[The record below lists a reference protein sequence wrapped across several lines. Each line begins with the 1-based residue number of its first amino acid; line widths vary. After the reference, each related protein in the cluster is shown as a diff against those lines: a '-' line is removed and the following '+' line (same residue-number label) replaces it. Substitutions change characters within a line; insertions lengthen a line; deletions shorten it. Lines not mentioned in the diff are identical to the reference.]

1 MNPIHI
7 CQHIAL
13 LIAKERLNTLNKS
26 ETEELKQWLS
36 EDPANRSLY
45 EKLKKQNPI
54 PAFRTYQQIQTTQGL
69 QKYRKRYRSHSVRL
83 PIRWMSA
90 AAIGLLLIGVGIH
103 LLVRIPPETVR
114 VVNIQPG
121 ASKAVLIMADGQ
133 VKELEETKE
142 TETIELTGV
151 TVRNSGDEIRY
162 TPRPGDSLAISQFSR
177 EHNILKTPTGGEYK
191 LILSD
196 GTRVWLNS
204 QSILRYPVNFT
215 DKERLVYLEGEAY
228 FDVAYDDKCPFI
240 VNTRTEVNVQVLGTA
255 FNIRAYPDEA
265 QIETVL
271 EQGSVKM
278 WQYSNSVTLVPGTKG
293 VFNKNNGEFS
303 TQEVN
308 TELYTAWYKGQYV
321 FEEETI
327 ENILTRLSRWYDIH
341 VFFADQKARNMVFSG
356 SIRKYGTIHQF
367 LQAVEMTGGIRFQV
381 KGNTIIVSSQPI

>member
-7 CQHIAL
+7 YQHIAF
-13 LIAKERLNTLNKS
+13 LIAKERLNTLNKP
-26 ETEELKQWLS
+26 ETEKLKQWLS
-36 EDPANRSLY
+36 ENPANRSLY
-45 EKLKKQNPI
+45 QKLKKQNPV

-69 QKYRKRYRSHSVRL
+69 QKYRKRYRTHSVRI
-83 PIRWMSA
+83 PVRWISA
-90 AAIGLLLIGVGIH
+90 AAIGLLLIGISIH
-103 LLVRIPPETVR
+103 LLVRVQPETVR

-121 ASKAVLIMADGQ
+121 TSKAILIMADGQ
-133 VKELEETKE
+133 VKELEESKE

-162 TPRPGDSLAISQFSR
+162 TPIPEDSLTGSQFSR
-177 EHNILKTPTGGEYK
+177 EYNILKTPTGGEYK
-191 LILSD
+191 LVLSD

-228 FDVAYDDKCPFI
+228 FDVAHDDKCPFI
-240 VNTRTEVNVQVLGTA
+240 INTRTEVNVQVLGTA
-255 FNIRAYPDEA
+255 FNVRAYPDEI

-271 EQGSVKM
+271 EKGSVKM
-278 WQYSNSVTLVPGTKG
+278 WQHSGSVTLVPGTKG
-293 VFNKNNGEFS
+293 IFNKNNGEFS

-356 SIRKYGTIHQF
+356 SIRKYETIHQF
-367 LQAVEMTGGIRFQV
+367 LQALEMTGGIRFQV

>member
-1 MNPIHI
+1 MNPIYI

-83 PIRWMSA
+83 PVRWMSA

>member
-1 MNPIHI
+1 MNPIHTY
-7 CQHIAL
+7 QHIAF
-13 LIAKERLNTLNKS
+13 LIAKERLSTLDES
-26 ETEELKQWLS
+26 ETKELKQWLS
-36 EDPANRSLY
+36 ENPANRSLY

-54 PAFRTYQQIQTTQGL
+54 PAFQTYQQIQTTQGL
-69 QKYRKRYRSHSVRL
+69 QKYRKRYRSHSVRM
-83 PIRWMSA
+83 PVRWIS

-103 LLVRIPPETVR
+103 LLVRTHPEHVQ
-114 VVNIQPG
+114 VVNIRPG
-121 ASKAVLIMADGQ
+121 TSKAVLIMADGQ

-162 TPRPGDSLAISQFSR
+162 TPIPGDSLAESQLSR
-177 EHNILKTPTGGEYK
+177 EYNILKTPTGGEYK

-228 FDVAYDDKCPFI
+228 FDVTHDDKCPFI
-240 VNTRTEVNVQVLGTA
+240 VHTRTEVNVQVLGTA
-255 FNIRAYPDEA
+255 FNVRAYPDEI

-278 WQYSNSVTLVPGTKG
+278 WQHSSNVTLVPGTKG

-303 TQEVN
+303 TEKVN

-356 SIRKYGTIHQF
+356 SIRKYETIRQF

>member
-83 PIRWMSA
+83 PVRWMSA